1 MPNRMIKQA
10 TNVIRLRK
18 LHNTVTDAIP
28 QTATVTGTVLDP
40 TGAPVSGATNLAM
53 PFDAVLS
60 EWRAIVPSTVGL
72 ASGPYKSRVIATL
85 PDGSTRPF
93 TDPFPV
99 TE

>member
-1 MPNRMIKQA
+1 MIKQA

-18 LHNTVTDAIP
+18 LHNTVTGDIP
-28 QTATVTGTVLDP
+28 PTAVVTGTVLDP
-40 TGAPVSGATNLAM
+40 AGAPVAGATNLSM
-53 PFDAVLS
+53 PFDSTLS

-72 ASGPYKSRVIATL
+72 ASGPYKSRVVATL

-99 TE
+99 ME